1 MLFVGIG
8 AVCSHK
14 QEGRDP
20 FGSPTVPQQSPALSG
35 GAHLPAVT
43 VITAGVGGAAM
54 EDLSKCRS
62 LVQLTARKG
71 VLARQGIV
79 VIRVSVSSV
88 SHLVSLLP
96 GIPLAPPKT

>member
-8 AVCSHK
+8 AVCSRK

-43 VITAGVGGAAM
+43 IITAEVGGQVW
-54 EDLSKCRS
+54 RIS
-62 LVQLTARKG
+62 LNVE
-71 VLARQGIV
+71 VLFSSQQGKV
-79 VIRVSVSSV
+79 CSQGRA
-88 SHLVSLLP
+88 LL
-96 GIPLAPPKT
+96 